1 MSSRDE
7 DDLAAIPDDTSE
19 TPEQSSERRLAR
31 RRLAAALAQLTPE
44 HRALI
49 AWHDIEG
56 YTLDELAT
64 ALDVPLGTLK
74 SRLHRGRAHLR
85 HLLTEPSGAPE
96 RVYGVRTFA

>member
-1 MSSRDE
+1 M
-7 DDLAAIPDDTSE
+7 
-19 TPEQSSERRLAR
+19 
-31 RRLAAALAQLTPE
+31 
-44 HRALI
+44 
-49 AWHDIEG
+49 EG

-85 HLLTEPSGAPE
+85 RLLGEPSDASE